1 MVLPFRKG
9 IDCLFVDLA
18 GAMEI
23 MGLGRTQTRSLLGE
37 ADQTV
42 ISPAGH
48 RKQMFLKC
56 RVEDVKKTYECAKC
70 KRKAEEGKHA
80 CYYCHN
86 RYTPSEL
93 TGSRICLSCQ
103 AKKTLKN
110 FACHGDCCLHDIDC
124 DRVRMLT
131 RALAEI
137 QLELDAKGKPN
148 TTDNDSPLP

>member
-1 MVLPFRKG
+1 MVAPFRKG
-9 IDCLFVDLA
+9 IDCLFVDIA

-23 MGLGRTQTRSLLGE
+23 TGLSRTSTRALLGH
-37 ADQTV
+37 ADQAVTAP
-42 ISPAGH
+42 SGH
-48 RKQMFLKC
+48 RKDMYLRC
-56 RVEDVKKTYECAKC
+56 RVEEVKRQYECAKC
-70 KRKAEEGKHA
+70 KRKAEEGKQA

-86 RYTPSEL
+86 RFPVSEM
-93 TGSRICLSCQ
+93 TGSKICLSCQ

-131 RALAEI
+131 RALAEL
-137 QLELDAKGKPN
+137 QLELEDKGNPK